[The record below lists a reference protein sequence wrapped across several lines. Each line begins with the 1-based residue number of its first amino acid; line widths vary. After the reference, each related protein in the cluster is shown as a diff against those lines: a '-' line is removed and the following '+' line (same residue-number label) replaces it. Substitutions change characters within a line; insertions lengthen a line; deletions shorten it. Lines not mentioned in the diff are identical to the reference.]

1 MQYRGDI
8 SDYLGMTED
17 NRMSDIGGDTSI
29 RRALRTLSTFF
40 LDGGVAY
47 LVQIE
52 LQVKHASL
60 KSWLL

>member
-1 MQYRGDI
+1 MQYRGNI
-8 SDYLGMTED
+8 SDYRYD
-17 NRMSDIGGDTSI
+17 RRNRMSGIGGDTSI
-29 RRALRTLSTFF
+29 RRTLCTLSIFF

-60 KSWLL
+60 